1 LTRGFLEDEGQ
12 STVEYLVVLI
22 GIVAV
27 VVGLGSILGA
37 ASRGVFGGLATKSA
51 SHATGGQDSAIAVAE
66 VFLF

>member
-1 LTRGFLEDEGQ
+1 M
-12 STVEYLVVLI
+12 VLI